1 MKIVDNTRGIL
12 IGGGML
18 DYVHTPIVT
27 HNMLTDADV
36 VITEYSA
43 VCSIAKEYFNK
54 SVIYIDGSRHARQPV
69 DCEHASEFN
78 DNSVYEI
85 YYNDILS
92 YKCQT
97 WEIVTIC
104 IINLISNLKNKLLTN
119 LHNENLKQ
127 EILDLKNKNYNLDH
141 KNNSLLRLL
150 DEEKAK
156 VAKLISQIDR
166 IRELI
171 D

>member
-12 IGGGML
+12 IGDGML

-43 VCSIAKEYFNK
+43 VCAIAKEYFTK
-54 SVIYIDGSRHARQPV
+54 SIIYIDGSRRQ
-69 DCEHASEFN
+69 HASELN

-85 YYNDILS
+85 YYNDIIS

-166 IRELI
+166 IRELV